1 MCTGVGAVLEE
12 GDAVAVAGVL
22 DRVHIGELAVHVG
35 DEAKLAVGVGDQLI
49 LWIVHHVDSLLWVGS
64 DGGGECVGL
73 VFG

>member
-22 DRVHIGELAVHVG
+22 DRVHIGKLAVHVG

-49 LWIVHHVDSLLWVGS
+49 LWW
-64 DGGGECVGL
+64 
-73 VFG
+73 

>member
-22 DRVHIGELAVHVG
+22 DRVHIGELAAHVG

-49 LWIVHHVDSLLWVGS
+49 LWW
-64 DGGGECVGL
+64 
-73 VFG
+73 